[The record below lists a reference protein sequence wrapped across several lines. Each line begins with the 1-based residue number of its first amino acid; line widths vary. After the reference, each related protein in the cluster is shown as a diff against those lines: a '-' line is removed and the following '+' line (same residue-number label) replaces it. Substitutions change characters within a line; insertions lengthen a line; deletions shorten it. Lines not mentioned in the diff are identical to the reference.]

1 VPEALSKGLRN
12 VYLDETEASFIDG
25 EKGILL
31 YRGYSIH
38 DLAPNCSFEEV
49 AHLMLYGK
57 LPDRAELNAFDRR
70 LRGQRALPAAVIETI
85 RLVATPWTS
94 CARPSPRSPPPTP
107 TSRTSRPPPFCASR
121 SA

>member
-1 VPEALSKGLRN
+1 MSEALHKGLRN

-25 EKGILL
+25 ENGILL

-57 LPDRAELNAFDRR
+57 LPDRDELGAFDRR
-70 LRGQRALPAAVIETI
+70 LRSQRLLPSVVI
-85 RLVATPWTS
+85 
-94 CARPSPRSPPPTP
+94 
-107 TSRTSRPPPFCASR
+107 
-121 SA
+121 